1 MVENYYL
8 NREFKEFEEYAES
21 LRLWN
26 IQIRKLQRGETLN
39 ILKQLN
45 LGDVHL
51 SYGLFAGKTHQ
62 VGISPPERTFAFHD
76 GKNSSIVWRNEN
88 VPSNGLMIFPNTCE
102 LDIVTKGTQNN
113 VYTISIPDTSLFS
126 EFEARQ
132 RNINHK
138 LGSTPELIHIPIHYV
153 SRLKSLFRS
162 CFRAID
168 DKPGLTTSAAFEQ
181 DIREEILNTFSL
193 ALSTKE
199 SCSTQPIG
207 ASKSNKWKKIEKILK
222 LSIDSPIK
230 VHDLS
235 QKSGVSERTLRRLFH
250 DRFGISPK
258 TYLCRIRLNGVRH
271 NLRKSTPFEVNVVD
285 IANAWGFWHSGQ
297 FAADY
302 KQLFGELPS
311 TTLKGSEII

>member
-8 NREFKEFEEYAES
+8 NREFKEFEEYAEN

-26 IQIRKLQRGETLN
+26 IQIRKLQRGESLN
-39 ILKQLN
+39 ILKQLK

-62 VGISPPERTFAFHD
+62 IGISPPERTFAFHD

-113 VYTISIPDTSLFS
+113 VYTISIPDNSLIS

-138 LGSTPELIHIPIHYV
+138 LDSNPELIHIPVHYI

-162 CFRAID
+162 CSQAIE
-168 DKPGLTTSAAFEQ
+168 DKPGLTTSVVFEQ
-181 DIREEILNTFSL
+181 DIREEILNILSL
-193 ALSTKE
+193 ALSTTQG
-199 SCSTQPIG
+199 CSKQSIG
-207 ASKSNKWKKIEKILK
+207 ASKSDRWKKIEEILEFTF
-222 LSIDSPIK
+222 DSPIK

-235 QKSGVSERTLRRLFH
+235 QTSGVSERTLRRLFH
-250 DRFGISPK
+250 DRFGVSPK

-271 NLRKSTPFEVNVVD
+271 NLRKSTPFEVKVVD
-285 IANAWGFWHSGQ
+285 IANAWGFWHMGQ

-311 TTLKGSEII
+311 TTLKNN